1 MTSFKQGLKVF
12 GMGLAVVAVVSGC
25 ASAKRA
31 GQAAAPAPAAAAEA
45 TRPAPAPAPAPI
57 ADEVYTVVRGDCLW
71 CISEKAEIY
80 GNPFKW
86 PLIFKANK
94 DQIQDA
100 DLIYPGQRLSIDR
113 DASAAAI
120 EAAIQHAKTRGAW
133 SLGPIEDTDTAYLA
147 SAVAKK

>member
-1 MTSFKQGLKVF
+1 MTSFKQGIKIL
-12 GMGLAVVAVVSGC
+12 GIGLAVAVVASGC

-45 TRPAPAPAPAPI
+45 KRPSPAAPAAM
-57 ADEVYTVVRGDCLW
+57 ADDLYTVVPGDCLW
-71 CISEKAEIY
+71 CISEKPQIY

-100 DLIYPGQRLSIDR
+100 DLIYPGQKLTIDR

-133 SLGPIEDTDTAYLA
+133 SLGPIEDTDTAYL
-147 SAVAKK
+147 SAAMARR